1 MADLRQALNIKVADV
16 AVAAGA
22 DQAILA
28 EVVFDRNYRRL
39 AFELENTGSNA
50 MDAFVLQG
58 KTHADGNWFAL
69 AAAWGTASEV
79 LRYTVGALE
88 SLGAGAKGQAL
99 VDVEGLYSVRMRG
112 SAATGGAEVTV
123 VGALT

>member
-1 MADLRQALNIKVADV
+1 MSNLRHALNIKEVGVVVSAI
-16 AVAAGA
+16 A

-28 EVVFDRNYRRL
+28 EVLFDRNYRRFAL
-39 AFELENTGSNA
+39 EIENTGSNA
-50 MDAFVLQG
+50 LDALVLQG

-88 SLGAGAKGQAL
+88 SLASAAKGQAL
-99 VDVEGLYSVRMRG
+99 VDVEGLYSIRIRG
-112 SAATGGAEVTV
+112 SAAAGGAEVTV
-123 VGALT
+123 AGALT